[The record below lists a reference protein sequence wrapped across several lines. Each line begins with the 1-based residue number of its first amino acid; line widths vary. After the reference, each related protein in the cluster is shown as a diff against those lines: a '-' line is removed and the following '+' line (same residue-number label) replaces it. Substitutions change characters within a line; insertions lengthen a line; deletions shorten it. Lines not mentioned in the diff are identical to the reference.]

1 MSNVTD
7 AKPVQPMKFT
17 IILKPEVLAEQQLA
31 KRKQKRKLAA
41 KNGKAHPVPE
51 SLEVYSLGKPECKFN
66 VKLRDVL
73 DTLTFSIQDYIIYNL
88 DNEATSDQYKGRL
101 RTGLAKIRDDFIAGR
116 TNINTAN
123 PVQQITQLSN
133 K

>member
-1 MSNVTD
+1 MSNVKD
-7 AKPVQPMKFT
+7 SKLEQPMKFT
-17 IILKPEVLAEQQLA
+17 IILKPEVLAEQQLN
-31 KRKQKRKLAA
+31 KRRKQKKLAS
-41 KNGKAHPVPE
+41 KNGTVHPVPE
-51 SLEVYSLGKPECKFN
+51 SLEVYSLGKPDCKFN

-88 DNEATSDQYKGRL
+88 DNESTSDQYKGRL
-101 RTGLAKIRDDFIAGR
+101 RTGLAKIRDDFIGGR
-116 TNINTAN
+116 SNSAN

>member
-1 MSNVTD
+1 MSNVKD
-7 AKPVQPMKFT
+7 SNLEQPMKFT
-17 IILKPEVLAEQQLA
+17 IILKPEILAQQQLA
-31 KRKQKRKLAA
+31 KRKQKKKLAA

-51 SLEVYSLGKPECKFN
+51 SLEVYSLGKPDCKFN

-88 DNEATSDQYKGRL
+88 DNESTSDQYKSKL
-101 RTGLAKIRDDFIAGR
+101 RTGLSKIRDDFIAGR
-116 TNINTAN
+116 SNSAN
-123 PVQQITQLSN
+123 PAQQITQLSN